1 MDKAIQDLGRKI
13 AIRNRRQKARQA
25 IDDEVAQIILSGKR
39 DNLVLSDIAKRLN
52 SVGKKTSTGKE
63 FGNVQVFRALKM
75 LEADGVNDDVEDS
88 VNGGVTEQV
97 DIEDEILRSKL
108 VVQLKAENAEL
119 KAERDKVNQTLVEF
133 SNSNNELAMLTTE
146 LQEQVANL
154 TKQLETSQN
163 ATQRLRKE
171 NKELLAEL
179 QLAKANDVTS
189 DVTDGRVLEVLE
201 YFKGQMKDTRYWT
214 KFKKFVEELER
225 RNAL

>member
-1 MDKAIQDLGRKI
+1 
-13 AIRNRRQKARQA
+13 
-25 IDDEVAQIILSGKR
+25 
-39 DNLVLSDIAKRLN
+39 
-52 SVGKKTSTGKE
+52 
-63 FGNVQVFRALKM
+63 M

-201 YFKGQMKDTRYWT
+201 DFKGKMKDTRDWT